1 MTGKERGNSRD
12 IQTAASIATV
22 TFVEGE
28 NGVVPEDEREQRDV
42 TACCQVCGV
51 TEEDVRA
58 YEVLVSPQGV
68 AHFSDDHGSG
78 DTKCGKDATR
88 DAWWW
93 PL

>member
-1 MTGKERGNSRD
+1 
-12 IQTAASIATV
+12 
-22 TFVEGE
+22 VEGE
-28 NGVVPEDEREQRDV
+28 DGVLDNPEYRDV
-42 TACCQVCGV
+42 IACCRVCGV
-51 TEEDVRA
+51 TDEDVRA

-68 AHFSDDHGSG
+68 AHFSDEYGTG

>member
-1 MTGKERGNSRD
+1 MSNESSAA
-12 IQTAASIATV
+12 QTPIVTV
-22 TFVEGE
+22 LFTEGE
-28 NGVVPEDEREQRDV
+28 NGVLDKPERRAV
-42 TACCQVCGV
+42 TKCCEVCGV

-58 YEVLVSPQGV
+58 FEILVSPQGV
-68 AHFSDDHGSG
+68 AHFSDEDGTG